1 MPADDHHSHSHDH
14 GSELS
19 EMQLRVRALES
30 ILTEKGYVDP
40 AALDQIVEAY
50 ETKIGPHNG
59 ARIVARAWVD
69 PDFKKRL
76 LEDASTAANSL
87 GYVSP
92 VGAHLIALENT
103 PQTHHMVVCTLCSCY

>member
-1 MPADDHHSHSHDH
+1 MAADDAYPHDHAHQH

-19 EMQLRVRALES
+19 DLQLRVRALET

-40 AALDQIVEAY
+40 AALDQIVEAC
-50 ETKIGPHNG
+50 ETQIGPHNG

-69 PDFKKRL
+69 PDFKQRL
-76 LEDASTAANSL
+76 LDDATAAANSL

-103 PQTHHMVVCTLCSCY
+103 P